1 VKSLRTPALLLALFV
16 LALGLGACSRSPR
29 VSDSIVGPRG
39 EHQTPYAAVPCPTL
53 TPATMDSA
61 VRFVATA
68 GLTSSYT
75 PRRIRMETMGFMTP
89 SLTDMGP
96 CALGTTPNIRF
107 IGGHANVFIHGT
119 NRSITVSGQPITFG
133 PLLPP
138 APVLENGVL
147 LAQDAQANVLEII
160 WPTLAGLGL
169 GDAQVRVQLA
179 RWNTAMV
186 NTAQTYDV
194 VWDLIAEQDGVQMCI
209 KGGAERLNLFGAVV
223 IQPGASQPTVCPQT
237 LAGTD
242 AAVVPQLAGV
252 VQFRAGRLR
261 FEVNGDTP
269 AGTIGA
275 AGSCA
280 TELGGI
286 VFPAASANLYR
297 AGTKISV
304 TSTGKELVFP
314 ALTFPGVL
322 IEPGVLVSSD
332 VNKNV
337 FTIVWPQLA
346 GLPPGPPIVR
356 LQLSKWNVWVRTG
369 ARVDLAMKFTGV
381 AADGVLANYTVDA
394 KNILIPAAK

>member
-1 VKSLRTPALLLALFV
+1 MKSLRNPALLLATLT
-16 LALGLGACSRSPR
+16 LALGLGACSRSQHL
-29 VSDSIVGPRG
+29 SDSIVGPRG
-39 EHQTPYAAVPCPTL
+39 DHQAPFAAVPCPTL

-61 VRFVATA
+61 VRFVATS
-68 GLTSSYT
+68 GLTASYT
-75 PRRIRMETMGFMTP
+75 PRRIRMETMGFMSP

-96 CALGTTPNIRF
+96 CALSPTPSIRF

-119 NRSITVSGQPITFG
+119 NRSITVTGQPITFG
-133 PLLPP
+133 PLLTP
-138 APVLENGVL
+138 APVLEKGIL

-160 WPTLAGLGL
+160 WPTIAGLGL
-169 GDAQVRVQLA
+169 GDALVRVQLA

-186 NTAQTYDV
+186 TTAQTYDV

-223 IQPGASQPTVCPQT
+223 MQPGASLPTVCPQT

-242 AAVVPQLAGV
+242 AAVTPQLAGV

-269 AGTIGA
+269 AGTIGS
-275 AGSCA
+275 AGGCA
-280 TELGGI
+280 TEFGGI
-286 VFPAASANLYR
+286 VFPAASANVYR

-322 IEPGVLVSSD
+322 IEPGVVVASD

-356 LQLSKWNVWVRTG
+356 LQLAKWNVWVRTG
-369 ARVDLAMKFTGV
+369 ARVDLTMKFTGV
-381 AADGVLANYTVDA
+381 AGDGVLANYTVDA

>member
-1 VKSLRTPALLLALFV
+1 MKSLRTPALLLATLT
-16 LALGLGACSRSPR
+16 LALGLGACSRSQHL
-29 VSDSIVGPRG
+29 SDSIVGPRG
-39 EHQTPYAAVPCPTL
+39 EQQTPFAAVPCPTL
-53 TPATMDSA
+53 IPATMDSA
-61 VRFVATA
+61 VRFVATS
-68 GLTSSYT
+68 GLTASYT

-96 CALGTTPNIRF
+96 CALGTTPSIR
-107 IGGHANVFIHGT
+107 IVGGHANVFVHGT
-119 NRSITVSGQPITFG
+119 TRSITTTGQPLTFG
-133 PLLPP
+133 ALIPP
-138 APVLENGVL
+138 APVLEKGVL

-160 WPTLAGLGL
+160 WPSLAGLGL
-169 GDAQVRVQLA
+169 GDALVRVQLA

-194 VWDLIAEQDGVQMCI
+194 VWDLVLEQDGVQMCV

-223 IQPGASQPTVCPQT
+223 MQPGASLPTVCPAS

-242 AAVVPQLAGV
+242 GAVVPQLAGV

-261 FEVNGDTP
+261 FEVNGDVP

-275 AGSCA
+275 AGACA
-280 TELGGI
+280 TEFGGI

-314 ALTFPGVL
+314 ALAFPGVL
-322 IEPGVLVSSD
+322 IEPGVVVASD

-356 LQLSKWNVWVRTG
+356 LQLAKWNVWVRTG
-369 ARVDLAMKFTGV
+369 AHVDLAMKFTGV
-381 AADGVLANYTVDA
+381 AGDGVLANYTVDA

>member
-1 VKSLRTPALLLALFV
+1 MKSLRHPALLLTVFA
-16 LALGLGACSRSPR
+16 LALGLGACSRSQHL
-29 VSDSIVGPRG
+29 SDSIVGPRG

-53 TPATMDSA
+53 IPATMDSA
-61 VRFVATA
+61 VRFVATS
-68 GLTSSYT
+68 GLTASYT

-96 CALGTTPNIRF
+96 CALGTTPSIR
-107 IGGHANVFIHGT
+107 IVGGHANVFIHGT
-119 NRSITVSGQPITFG
+119 TRSITVSGQPLTFG
-133 PLLPP
+133 ALIPP
-138 APVLENGVL
+138 APVLEKGVL
-147 LAQDAQANVLEII
+147 LAQDAQGNVLEII
-160 WPTLAGLGL
+160 WPTIAGLGL
-169 GDAQVRVQLA
+169 GDALVRVQLA
-179 RWNTAMV
+179 RWNTAIV
-186 NTAQTYDV
+186 NTAQLYDV
-194 VWDLIAEQDGVQMCI
+194 SWDLILEQDGVQMCV

-223 IQPGASQPTVCPQT
+223 MQPGASLPTVCPPS

-275 AGSCA
+275 SGSCA
-280 TELGGI
+280 TEIGGI
-286 VFPAASANLYR
+286 VFPAASANVYR

-314 ALTFPGVL
+314 ALAFPGVL
-322 IEPGVLVSSD
+322 LEPGVVVASD

-346 GLPPGPPIVR
+346 GLPPGPPILR
-356 LQLSKWNVWVRTG
+356 LQLAKWNVWVRTG
-369 ARVDLAMKFTGV
+369 ARVDLAMKVTGV
-381 AADGVLANYTVDA
+381 AADGILANYTVDA

>member
-1 VKSLRTPALLLALFV
+1 MKSLRHPALLLATLT
-16 LALGLGACSRSPR
+16 LALGLGACSRSQHL
-29 VSDSIVGPRG
+29 SDSIVGPRG
-39 EHQTPYAAVPCPTL
+39 DHQTPYAAVPCPTL
-53 TPATMDSA
+53 IPATMDSA
-61 VRFVATA
+61 VKFVATS
-68 GLTSSYT
+68 GLTASYT

-96 CALGTTPNIRF
+96 CALGPTPSIR
-107 IGGHANVFIHGT
+107 IVGGHANVFIHGT
-119 NRSITVSGQPITFG
+119 TRSITVSGQPLTFG
-133 PLLPP
+133 ALIPP
-138 APVLENGVL
+138 APVLEKGVL
-147 LAQDAQANVLEII
+147 LAQDAQANVLEVI
-160 WPTLAGLGL
+160 WPSIAGLGL
-169 GDAQVRVQLA
+169 GDALVRVQLA
-179 RWNTAMV
+179 RWNTAIV
-186 NTAQTYDV
+186 NTAQLYDV
-194 VWDLIAEQDGVQMCI
+194 SWDLILEQDGVQMCV

-223 IQPGASQPTVCPQT
+223 MQPGASIPTVCPPS

-275 AGSCA
+275 SGSCA
-280 TELGGI
+280 TEIGGI
-286 VFPAASANLYR
+286 VFPAASANVYR

-314 ALTFPGVL
+314 ALAFPGVL
-322 IEPGVLVSSD
+322 LEPGVVVASD

-346 GLPPGPPIVR
+346 GLPPGPPILR
-356 LQLSKWNVWVRTG
+356 LQLAKWNVWVRTG
-369 ARVDLAMKFTGV
+369 ARVDLAMKVTGV
-381 AADGVLANYTVDA
+381 AADGILANYTVDA